1 MKKIILVLLVTLM
14 LTACAPQSTPEPTA
28 TKATEQE
35 WTVTKSTYIYDS
47 PSFDSDIKGE
57 LAVGDIVTLP
67 AGVTSPECKTIS
79 ETGLSATL
87 CYFRAKRSGIEGWV
101 LKKWVE

>member
-1 MKKIILVLLVTLM
+1 MKKILLALSIMLM
-14 LTACAPQSTPEPTA
+14 LNACAPQSTPEPA
-28 TKATEQE
+28 VTKTTGQE

-47 PSFDSDIKGE
+47 PSFDSSTKGE
-57 LAVGDIVTLP
+57 LAVGDIVMLP
-67 AGVTSPECKTIS
+67 AGVTSLECKTIS

-101 LKKWVE
+101 LKKWVD